1 MSVRQGKKQRK
12 ERKGKK
18 IPPSACRKKKIACST
33 NVIEKNACAAVR
45 RKKNV
50 SKLFHHSG
58 VLYKIAAKLQPF
70 SSLAPFELWIWWC
83 CKIIA
88 SYVQCIISY
97 HKRYY
102 KQYDGLTEKQC
113 PGSGL
118 TVQHILAQLGTPS
131 HCFYAQLWG
140 TQCRSGL
147 QKGWEKIIRAT
158 FQLDHD
164 QLTSILLSHLFWIF
178 QSTFKLQLMILAAIT
193 MLWASL
199 NCFLLFLAIFLIKK
213 LNVFTSAVAHHFILT

>member
-1 MSVRQGKKQRK
+1 MQHK
-12 ERKGKK
+12 
-18 IPPSACRKKKIACST
+18 CNRKKFLRCCKK
-33 NVIEKNACAAVR
+33 E
-45 RKKNV
+45 KKNV
-50 SKLFHHSG
+50 QSYFIIPGGFTKSQQNCNHSLPLLPLNSG
-58 VLYKIAAKLQPF
+58 FDDAAKLLLHMCNAL
-70 SSLAPFELWIWWC
+70 LA
-83 CKIIA
+83 
-88 SYVQCIISY
+88 Y

-113 PGSGL
+113 PGRGV

-199 NCFLLFLAIFLIKK
+199 NCFLLFLAIFSIKK
-213 LNVFTSAVAHHFILT
+213 LNVFTSAVAHRFILT